1 MPVSGPITLSEESTK
16 QTPRIK
22 QTTMSSPSVSST
34 ATAAASTAAAGAVL
48 FFSPLR
54 ETSETDAATPSHR
67 FTLAATSDAEL
78 SALFDAPKQ
87 MASNTA
93 VAIRNKMHLGSI
105 LEDGLPNDL
114 RFFVLFAVSA
124 VVVLTTLLLKA
135 KKSKQTETA
144 DFLSPTTTK
153 RLLINSEMTKS
164 IPNKS
169 KDDNS
174 PSNGTAATD
183 DMTQDPA
190 QVKNHP
196 VRDMHTEPAEADEG
210 DGSNGCCPS
219 PIKLIEQIDFGG
231 KLSKKKPRT
240 RVDADLETIG
250 TVTSTASRGLSNK
263 AKLGKYE
270 VTLRSP
276 FKRGGVGIRTPLK
289 GRKLD

>member
-22 QTTMSSPSVSST
+22 QTTMSTPSVSST

-54 ETSETDAATPSHR
+54 ETSETDAAAPSHR

-190 QVKNHP
+190 QAKNHP
-196 VRDMHTEPAEADEG
+196 VRDMHTEPAE
-210 DGSNGCCPS
+210 DGCNGCCPS

-289 GRKLD
+289 GRKLE

>member
-1 MPVSGPITLSEESTK
+1 
-16 QTPRIK
+16 
-22 QTTMSSPSVSST
+22 MSSPSASSTST

-54 ETSETDAATPSHR
+54 ETSETDANAAPSHR

-93 VAIRNKMHLGSI
+93 VAIKNKMHLGST

-135 KKSKQTETA
+135 KKSKQAETA

-183 DMTQDPA
+183 DMTEDPVQA
-190 QVKNHP
+190 KNP

-210 DGSNGCCPS
+210 RNGCCPS

-231 KLSKKKPRT
+231 KLSPKKKPST

>member
-1 MPVSGPITLSEESTK
+1 
-16 QTPRIK
+16 
-22 QTTMSSPSVSST
+22 MSSSGVSST

-48 FFSPLR
+48 YFSPLR
-54 ETSETDAATPSHR
+54 ETSDTDAAARSHR

-93 VAIRNKMHLGSI
+93 VAIRNKMHLGST

-135 KKSKQTETA
+135 KKSKQAETA

-164 IPNKS
+164 VPNKS

-183 DMTQDPA
+183 DMTEDPA
-190 QVKNHP
+190 QAKNP
-196 VRDMHTEPAEADEG
+196 VRDMHTEPAEADEE
-210 DGSNGCCPS
+210 DGCNGCCPS

-231 KLSKKKPRT
+231 KLSKKKPST

-289 GRKLD
+289 SKKLD